1 MNLWTG
7 DATDALMLPET
18 EQGKSIATA
27 QLVYA
32 AMQEGAAQ
40 GILTEQSLLDL
51 QCELWAL
58 LGKRTSRFTMGDS
71 SSVPVETA
79 QGLLHSVCFSIGV
92 ELRKCPGLRQA
103 AIRLRTEGIAA
114 LFELGKG
121 EVKKKV
127 LEGRV
132 LLEELLRTA
141 VPTNNRA
148 FLDTVH
154 KALPMFFKRY
164 DADFFAHGITC
175 DIDYQLFCSVE
186 ELEGV
191 EYINEYLRRL
201 LLENRF
207 ICAFEPDT
215 VYRLL
220 EGYCVDP
227 VEQLINLFEPVFV
240 NATGLALLQ
249 QDCMKLNIHE
259 DDRDALLHLLRGCST
274 SELETLVE
282 EATVRLCERA
292 NIPLD
297 GEMRAY
303 LLHAQREL
311 CGRIELQIRQNDL
324 KGLFP
329 SFREERFETDVRFQ
343 DNPPMA
349 DEALRAL
356 IGEMRCCR
364 YTSDKLAMLR
374 LHVRSLRDYMEII
387 PECFEECEFEQ
398 AFRLLSDMELSVLVR
413 VLRERHGDDLQEID
427 NEGWETALLQFAKVF
442 PAQRKKQD
450 QIIAVESRTAT

>member
-79 QGLLHSVCFSIGV
+79 QGLLHSVCFSIGL

-127 LEGRV
+127 LEGRAM
-132 LLEELLRTA
+132 LDELLRCA
-141 VPTNNRA
+141 APTNNRA

-164 DADFFAHGITC
+164 DADFFAHDITC

-201 LLENRF
+201 LLENRLVS
-207 ICAFEPDT
+207 AFEPNT

-240 NATGLALLQ
+240 NAVGLALLE
-249 QDCMKLNIHE
+249 QDCRKLNIRDGE
-259 DDRDALLHLLRGCST
+259 RDALLHLLQDRSAR
-274 SELETLVE
+274 ELETLME
-282 EATVRLCERA
+282 EATMRMCKNV
-292 NIPLD
+292 NIELD
-297 GEMRAY
+297 SEMRDY
-303 LLHAQREL
+303 LLFAQREL

-329 SFREERFETDVRFQ
+329 SFREERFETDARYQ

-349 DEALRAL
+349 DEDLRAL
-356 IGEMRCCR
+356 ISEMRSCR
-364 YTSDKLAMLR
+364 YTTDKLAMLR
-374 LHVRSLRDYMEII
+374 RHVHSLRDYIEII
-387 PECFEECEFEQ
+387 PECFKESEFEQ
-398 AFRLLSDMELSVLVR
+398 AFALLSEAELSLLVQ
-413 VLRERHGDDLQEID
+413 VLRERRGDDLTEID
-427 NEGWETALLQFAKVF
+427 KEGWEAALLRFTQVF
-442 PAQRKKQD
+442 PAQQGSS
-450 QIIAVESRTAT
+450 IAGGTATE

>member
-32 AMQEGAAQ
+32 AMQEGAAL
-40 GILTEQSLLDL
+40 GILTEQSILDL

-79 QGLLHSVCFSIGV
+79 QGLLHSVCFSIGL

-103 AIRLRTEGIAA
+103 AIRLGTEGIAA

-127 LEGRV
+127 IYGRA
-132 LLEELLRTA
+132 LLEKLLRTA

-164 DADFFAHGITC
+164 DADFFAHDITC
-175 DIDYQLFCSVE
+175 DIDYQLFCPVE

-207 ICAFEPDT
+207 VCAFEPDT

-240 NATGLALLQ
+240 NAVGLALLE
-249 QDCMKLNIHE
+249 QDCRKLNIRE
-259 DDRDALLHLLRGCST
+259 GDRDALLHLLSGCS
-274 SELETLVE
+274 SSALETLVE
-282 EATVRLCERA
+282 EATVRLCEKV
-292 NIPLD
+292 NIELD
-297 GEMRAY
+297 GEMHGY
-303 LLHAQREL
+303 LLFAQREL
-311 CGRIELQIRQNDL
+311 CGRIELQIRRNDF

-329 SFREERFETDVRFQ
+329 SFRQERFDTDVRFQ

-349 DEALRAL
+349 DEDLRAL
-356 IGEMRCCR
+356 ISEMRSCR
-364 YTSDKLAMLR
+364 YTSDKIAMLR
-374 LHVRSLRDYMEII
+374 HHVHSLRDYIEFI
-387 PECFEECEFEQ
+387 PECFEESEFEQ
-398 AFRLLSDMELSVLVR
+398 AFALLSDAEISVLVR
-413 VLRERHGDDLQEID
+413 MLRERRGDDWQEID
-427 NEGWETALLQFAKVF
+427 EEGWEAALLRFAQVF
-442 PAQRKKQD
+442 PVQQSSS
-450 QIIAVESRTAT
+450 IAGGTATE

>member
-32 AMQEGAAQ
+32 AMQEGAAL
-40 GILTEQSLLDL
+40 GILTEQSILDL

-79 QGLLHSVCFSIGV
+79 QGLLHSVCFSIGL

-103 AIRLRTEGIAA
+103 AIRLGTEGIAA

-127 LEGRV
+127 IYGRA
-132 LLEELLRTA
+132 LLEKLLRTA

-164 DADFFAHGITC
+164 DADFFAHDITC
-175 DIDYQLFCSVE
+175 DIDYQLFCPVE

-207 ICAFEPDT
+207 VCAFEPDT

-240 NATGLALLQ
+240 NAVGLALLE
-249 QDCMKLNIHE
+249 QDCRKLNIRE
-259 DDRDALLHLLRGCST
+259 GDRDALLHLLSGCS
-274 SELETLVE
+274 SSALETLVE
-282 EATVRLCERA
+282 EATVRLCEKV
-292 NIPLD
+292 NIELD
-297 GEMRAY
+297 GEMHGY
-303 LLHAQREL
+303 LLFAQREL
-311 CGRIELQIRQNDL
+311 CGRIELQIDQS
-324 KGLFP
+324 G
-329 SFREERFETDVRFQ
+329 RFGCLRSQWDGSNKSCGR
-343 DNPPMA
+343 
-349 DEALRAL
+349 LYRAL
-356 IGEMRCCR
+356 E
-364 YTSDKLAMLR
+364 
-374 LHVRSLRDYMEII
+374 
-387 PECFEECEFEQ
+387 
-398 AFRLLSDMELSVLVR
+398 
-413 VLRERHGDDLQEID
+413 
-427 NEGWETALLQFAKVF
+427 
-442 PAQRKKQD
+442 
-450 QIIAVESRTAT
+450 